1 MVESSGLLSRTRE
14 LSLAE
19 VQILHPPFFW
29 EKRTDENKF
38 SFFCCKIV
46 MGIG

>member
-19 VQILHPPFFW
+19 VQILHSPFR
-29 EKRTDENKF
+29 EENTLIKRVFVIIMISNLKF
-38 SFFCCKIV
+38 
-46 MGIG
+46 

>member
-19 VQILHPPFFW
+19 VQILHPPFLPAEARRATAGFL
-29 EKRTDENKF
+29 
-38 SFFCCKIV
+38 CKHTILV
-46 MGIG
+46 CI